1 MVRSRTPLMLLP
13 AMGCDG
19 QLWARQIVDL
29 AGLAQVEFGDLS
41 QDDTLSAMAARVLA
55 SAPPRFAVAGVSLG
69 GYVAMEMVRQA
80 PERVTRI
87 ALFGTRGSM
96 DGRPRTVAGQG
107 MLATAPHAD
116 PHLSANVSGPAQAMA
131 DRVGPVVFER
141 QQRALLARPDIS
153 DAIAAIA
160 VPTLVAVGDRDRIC
174 TPTTR
179 SLYRCG
185 SRARGSTCCAAA
197 GIWRRWNARAK
208 SPRCSANGSGRAEP
222 GGGGQRLAVVIG
234 APATALRLAIR

>member
-1 MVRSRTPLMLLP
+1 MPRLRTPLLLLP

-29 AGLAQVEFGDLS
+29 AVAAQTEFADLS

-55 SAPPRFAVAGVSLG
+55 TAPPRFSVAGVSLG

-80 PERVTRI
+80 PERIDRI

-96 DGRPRTVAGQG
+96 DVRSRTVAGQG

-116 PHLSANVSGPAQAMA
+116 PRLSANVSGPAQAMA
-131 DRVGPVVFER
+131 DRVGPAVFER

-153 DAIAAIA
+153 EAIGAIH

-174 TPTTR
+174 TPDDAL
-179 SLYRCG
+179 SLSLRIPTARFHLLRGCG
-185 SRARGSTCCAAA
+185 HLAPLERPGEVTAVLREWLAQ
-197 GIWRRWNARAK
+197 
-208 SPRCSANGSGRAEP
+208 PVSA
-222 GGGGQRLAVVIG
+222 
-234 APATALRLAIR
+234 

>member
-29 AGLAQVEFGDLS
+29 AGLAQVEFGYLS

-69 GYVAMEMVRQA
+69 GYVAMEIVRQA

-153 DAIAAIA
+153 EAIAAIA

-174 TPTTR
+174 TPDDALALSLRIAGARFHLLRGCGHLAPMERPGEVTAVLRQWLR
-179 SLYRCG
+179 SG
-185 SRARGSTCCAAA
+185 
-197 GIWRRWNARAK
+197 
-208 SPRCSANGSGRAEP
+208 
-222 GGGGQRLAVVIG
+222 
-234 APATALRLAIR
+234 

>member
-1 MVRSRTPLMLLP
+1 MVRSRTPLMRLP

-69 GYVAMEMVRQA
+69 GYVAMEIVRQA

-153 DAIAAIA
+153 EAIAAIA

-174 TPTTR
+174 TPDDALALSLRIAGARFHLLRGCGHLAPMERPGEVTAVLRQWLR
-179 SLYRCG
+179 SG
-185 SRARGSTCCAAA
+185 
-197 GIWRRWNARAK
+197 
-208 SPRCSANGSGRAEP
+208 
-222 GGGGQRLAVVIG
+222 
-234 APATALRLAIR
+234 

>member
-69 GYVAMEMVRQA
+69 GYVAMEIVRQA

-174 TPTTR
+174 TPDDALALSLRIAGARFHLLRGCGHLAPMERPGEVTAVLRQWLR
-179 SLYRCG
+179 SG
-185 SRARGSTCCAAA
+185 
-197 GIWRRWNARAK
+197 
-208 SPRCSANGSGRAEP
+208 
-222 GGGGQRLAVVIG
+222 
-234 APATALRLAIR
+234 

>member
-41 QDDTLSAMAARVLA
+41 QDDTLSAMAARVLE

-96 DGRPRTVAGQG
+96 DVRPRTVAGQG
-107 MLATAPHAD
+107 MLATAPAAD
-116 PHLSANVSGPAQAMA
+116 PRLSANVSGPAQAMA

-153 DAIAAIA
+153 EAIAAIA

-174 TPTTR
+174 TPDDALALSLRIAGARFHLLRGCGHLAPMERPGEVTAVLRQWLR
-179 SLYRCG
+179 SG
-185 SRARGSTCCAAA
+185 
-197 GIWRRWNARAK
+197 
-208 SPRCSANGSGRAEP
+208 
-222 GGGGQRLAVVIG
+222 
-234 APATALRLAIR
+234 

>member
-29 AGLAQVEFGDLS
+29 ASLAQVEFGDLS

-69 GYVAMEMVRQA
+69 GYVAMEIVRQA

-96 DGRPRTVAGQG
+96 DVRPRTVAGQG
-107 MLATAPHAD
+107 MLATAPAAD

-174 TPTTR
+174 TPDDALALSLRIAGARFHLLRGCGHLAPMERPGEVTAVLRQWLR
-179 SLYRCG
+179 SG
-185 SRARGSTCCAAA
+185 
-197 GIWRRWNARAK
+197 
-208 SPRCSANGSGRAEP
+208 
-222 GGGGQRLAVVIG
+222 
-234 APATALRLAIR
+234 

>member
-1 MVRSRTPLMLLP
+1 MARLRPPLLLLP

-29 AGLAQVEFGDLS
+29 AALAQPEFGDLW

-55 SAPPRFAVAGVSLG
+55 AAPPRFSIAGVSLG

-80 PERVTRI
+80 PERIERI
-87 ALFGTRGSM
+87 ALVGTRGSM

-107 MLATAPHAD
+107 MLATAPAAD

-153 DAIAAIA
+153 EALAAIA

-174 TPTTR
+174 TPDDAL
-179 SLYRCG
+179 SLSLRIPTARFHLLRGCG
-185 SRARGSTCCAAA
+185 HLAPLERPGEVTAVLRQ
-197 GIWRRWNARAK
+197 WL
-208 SPRCSANGSGRAEP
+208 AEP
-222 GGGGQRLAVVIG
+222 VRHA
-234 APATALRLAIR
+234 AT